1 MLIRNTLCSFLVL
14 FVVALTSKCLA
25 LMTFSQLPVDLLSGS
40 GLEALLYGLRFD
52 ATIAAMLSAPIFLTN
67 LVLMPLK
74 RDLRL
79 LLRVLLCL
87 AIAWIVGTSFSDA
100 IYAKDASKHVTFELF
115 TAQGMESELLVTAL
129 KSYWAT
135 MLIGTIWLLVCLVM
149 ASKYLTL
156 SNRRDTPW
164 YNNTAFVV
172 LWLLITVSLIR
183 GGWHDAPQTPMR
195 AYNIGNSEQAFIA
208 WSAPYSITYYL
219 SSGDRAAIKKITR
232 DPSSEQIAMWQQ
244 AFQAPQPAKL
254 AALKQANIVMILL
267 ESWPAYDMHSYAG
280 DADATPFF
288 DSLRQR
294 SFSTFSSYAD
304 GYRTVQGMFATFCSY
319 PNPTGGI
326 ISTSQLQNANYLCLP
341 HILRQ
346 QGWQTTFIQGSAKGK
361 VGSFAQTL
369 GFEES
374 FGKHDYPFEG
384 VRNEWGYMDGDIYR
398 YSLGQIDRLSQSQ
411 QPFFLTINTG
421 TTHGSFLPEQDGYT
435 FGRETQ
441 IDERRSVMHHADQA
455 LSQFIP
461 QLDEKLAQLD
471 KPTLVILLADHTAKT
486 VKGGFVKN
494 AIPFLMYASDKS
506 IPNQTRPITA
516 SQRDVG
522 ATALDWLGGY
532 APWFT
537 GHSLLDPNYAGRASF
552 AFGTG
557 FFWMSKEHGIA
568 INVETGELA
577 QCFEIGADTVSKKTV
592 ACDQPWANALF
603 EEASYYNSISQYLL
617 FKGRSTDYRARLN

>member
-617 FKGRSTDYRARLN
+617 FKGHSTDYRARLN

>member
-1 MLIRNTLCSFLVL
+1 MFIRNTLYSFL
-14 FVVALTSKCLA
+14 ALVTAAITSKCIA
-25 LMTFSQLPVDLLSGS
+25 LMTFSQLPVALLSGA
-40 GLEALLYGLRFD
+40 GFEALLYGLRFD
-52 ATIAAMLSAPIFLTN
+52 ATIAAMLSAPIFLTS
-67 LVLMPLK
+67 LLLMPLK
-74 RDLRL
+74 LDLRP

-87 AIAWIVGTSFSDA
+87 AIVWIVGSSFADS

-135 MLIGTIWLLVCLVM
+135 MLIGTLWLLVCLFIVF
-149 ASKYLTL
+149 KYLPLCNQRSTRWY
-156 SNRRDTPW
+156 SNI
-164 YNNTAFVV
+164 AFSL
-172 LWLLITVSLIR
+172 LWILVTVSLIR
-183 GGWHDAPQTPMR
+183 GGWGDAPQTPMR

-219 SSGDRAAIKKITR
+219 SNGDRAAIKKITR

-280 DADATPFF
+280 DVDATPFF

-319 PNPTGGI
+319 PNPTSGI
-326 ISTSQLQNANYLCLP
+326 ISTSQLQNAQYICLP

-369 GFEES
+369 GFAES

-384 VRNEWGYMDGDIYR
+384 VHNEWGYMDGDIYR
-398 YSLGQIDRLSQSQ
+398 FSLGQIDRLSQSQ

-461 QLDEKLAQLD
+461 QLDAKLAQLD

-568 INVETGELA
+568 INAETGELA

>member
-1 MLIRNTLCSFLVL
+1 MFIRNTLYSFL
-14 FVVALTSKCLA
+14 ALVTAAITSKCIA
-25 LMTFSQLPVDLLSGS
+25 LMTFSQLPVALLSGA
-40 GLEALLYGLRFD
+40 GFEALLYGLRFD
-52 ATIAAMLSAPIFLTN
+52 ATIAAMLSAPIFLTS
-67 LVLMPLK
+67 LLLMPLK
-74 RDLRL
+74 RDLRP

-87 AIAWIVGTSFSDA
+87 AIVWIVGSSFADA

-135 MLIGTIWLLVCLVM
+135 MLIGTLWLLVCLFIVC
-149 ASKYLTL
+149 KYLPLCNQRSTRWY
-156 SNRRDTPW
+156 SNI
-164 YNNTAFVV
+164 AFSL
-172 LWLLITVSLIR
+172 LWILVTVSLIR
-183 GGWHDAPQTPMR
+183 GGWGDAPQTPMR

-219 SSGDRAAIKKITR
+219 SNGDRAAIKKITR

-244 AFQAPQPAKL
+244 AIEVPQPAKL
-254 AALKQANIVMILL
+254 DGLKQANIVMILL

-280 DADATPFF
+280 DVDATPFF

-319 PNPTGGI
+319 PNPTSGI
-326 ISTSQLQNANYLCLP
+326 ISTSQLQNAQYICLP

-369 GFEES
+369 GFAES

-384 VRNEWGYMDGDIYR
+384 VHNEWGYMDGDIYR
-398 YSLGQIDRLSQSQ
+398 FSLGQIDRLSQSQ

-421 TTHGSFLPEQDGYT
+421 TTHGSFLPEQDGY
-435 FGRETQ
+435 FYGRETQ

-461 QLDEKLAQLD
+461 QLDAKLAQLD

>member
-1 MLIRNTLCSFLVL
+1 MLIRNTLCSFLLL
-14 FVVALTSKCLA
+14 FAVALTSKCLA

-74 RDLRL
+74 RDLRA

-87 AIAWIVGTSFSDA
+87 AIVWIVGSSFADA

-135 MLIGTIWLLVCLVM
+135 MLIGTFWLLICLMM

-156 SNRRDTPW
+156 SERRDTPW
-164 YNNTAFVV
+164 YSNTAFAV
-172 LWLLITVSLIR
+172 LWLLITVSLVR
-183 GGWHDAPQTPMR
+183 GGWGDAPQTPMR
-195 AYNIGNSEQAFIA
+195 AYNIGNSEQAFLA

-219 SSGDRAAIKKITR
+219 ANGDRAAIKKITR
-232 DPSSEQIAMWQQ
+232 DPTPEQLATWQQ
-244 AFQAPQPAKL
+244 AIEVPQPAKL
-254 AALKQANIVMILL
+254 DGLKQANIILILL

-319 PNPTGGI
+319 PNPTSGI
-326 ISTSQLQNANYLCLP
+326 ISTSQLQNANYICLP

-369 GFEES
+369 GFADS

-384 VRNEWGYMDGDIYR
+384 VHNEWGYMDGDIYSF
-398 YSLGQIDRLSQSQ
+398 SLGQIDRLSQSQ

-421 TTHGSFLPEQDGYT
+421 TTHGSFLPEQDGY
-435 FGRETQ
+435 FYGRETQ

-577 QCFEIGADTVSKKTV
+577 QCFEIGSDTVSKKTV

>member
-14 FVVALTSKCLA
+14 FAVTLTSKCLA
-25 LMTFSQLPVDLLSGS
+25 LMTFSQLPVDLLSGA
-40 GLEALLYGLRFD
+40 GVEALLYGLRFD

-67 LVLMPLK
+67 LVLLALK
-74 RDLRL
+74 RDLRPL
-79 LLRVLLCL
+79 LHVLLCL
-87 AIAWIVGTSFSDA
+87 AITWIVGSSFSDA

-135 MLIGTIWLLVCLVM
+135 MLIGTIWLLVCMVI
-149 ASKYLTL
+149 AGKYLTL

-164 YNNTAFVV
+164 YNNTAFAI
-172 LWLLITVSLIR
+172 LWLFITVSLVR
-183 GGWHDAPQTPMR
+183 GGWGDAPQTPMR
-195 AYNIGNSEQAFIA
+195 AYNIGSSEQAFIA

-219 SSGDRAAIKKITR
+219 SNGDRAAIKKITR

-280 DADATPFF
+280 DVDATPFF

-319 PNPTGGI
+319 PNPTSGI
-326 ISTSQLQNANYLCLP
+326 ISTSQLQNAQYVCLP

-369 GFEES
+369 GFAES

-384 VRNEWGYMDGDIYR
+384 VHNEWGYMDGDIYR
-398 YSLGQIDRLSQSQ
+398 FSLGQIDRLSQSQ

-441 IDERRSVMHHADQA
+441 IHERRSVMHHADQA

-461 QLDEKLAQLD
+461 QLDAKLAQLD

-537 GHSLLDPNYAGRASF
+537 GQSLLNPHYAGRASF

-557 FFWMSKEHGIA
+557 FFWMSKDHGIA
-568 INVETGELA
+568 INAETGELA
-577 QCFEIGADTVSKKTV
+577 QCFELGADTVSKKTV

>member
-14 FVVALTSKCLA
+14 FAVALTSKCLA
-25 LMTFSQLPVDLLSGS
+25 LMTFSQLPVDLLSGA
-40 GLEALLYGLRFD
+40 GVEALLYGLRFD
-52 ATIAAMLSAPIFLTN
+52 ATIAAMLSAPIFLCN

-267 ESWPAYDMHSYAG
+267 ESWPAYDMYSYAG

-441 IDERRSVMHHADQA
+441 IHERRSVMHHADQA

>member
-25 LMTFSQLPVDLLSGS
+25 LMTFSQLPVDLLSGA
-40 GLEALLYGLRFD
+40 GVEALIYGLRFD

-67 LVLMPLK
+67 LVLMLLK

-135 MLIGTIWLLVCLVM
+135 MLIGTIWLLICLVM

-254 AALKQANIVMILL
+254 ASLKQANIVMILL

-441 IDERRSVMHHADQA
+441 IHERRSVMHHADQA

-461 QLDEKLAQLD
+461 QLDAKLAQLD

>member
-1 MLIRNTLCSFLVL
+1 
-14 FVVALTSKCLA
+14 
-25 LMTFSQLPVDLLSGS
+25 MTFSQLPVDLLSGA
-40 GLEALLYGLRFD
+40 GVEALLYGLRFD
-52 ATIAAMLSAPIFLTN
+52 ATIAAMLSAPIFLCN

-232 DPSSEQIAMWQQ
+232 DPSSEQLAMWQQ

-461 QLDEKLAQLD
+461 QLDAKLAQLD

-617 FKGRSTDYRARLN
+617 FKGRTTDYRARLN

>member
-1 MLIRNTLCSFLVL
+1 
-14 FVVALTSKCLA
+14 
-25 LMTFSQLPVDLLSGS
+25 MTFSQLPVDLLSGA
-40 GLEALLYGLRFD
+40 GVEALIYGLRFD

-149 ASKYLTL
+149 AGKYLTL
-156 SNRRDTPW
+156 SDRRDTPW

-232 DPSSEQIAMWQQ
+232 DPSSEQLAMWQQ